1 MQLQLSHGP
10 HTQLLMDTSTFH
22 MHERLETLLK
32 LFDPSFLMIF
42 H

>member
-10 HTQLLMDTSTFH
+10 HTQLLMDTTFH

-32 LFDPSFLMIF
+32 LFDPSFLMIS